1 MKNNFFK
8 YIFLIF
14 IIIIIIF
21 AVYKIKNSKS
31 ETKGIDQEQT
41 SNQENKSK
49 INKIPG
55 GIFKCS
61 LFAQNLEKGLKKSL

>member
-21 AVYKIKNSKS
+21 AVYKIKNNDSG
-31 ETKGIDQEQT
+31 TKGIDQEQT
-41 SNQENKSK
+41 SNQEKSK
-49 INKIPG
+49 ELNLSISQLDNINPIISKNRNIQ
-55 GIFKCS
+55 IDI
-61 LFAQNLEKGLKKSL
+61 

>member
-21 AVYKIKNSKS
+21 AVYKIKNNDSG
-31 ETKGIDQEQT
+31 TKGIDQEQT
-41 SNQENKSK
+41 SNQEKSK
-49 INKIPG
+49 ELTYQ
-55 GIFKCS
+55 F
-61 LFAQNLEKGLKKSL
+61 LNLTI